1 MQDRA
6 SLPASVASDPAETD
20 AALIVRS
27 AAGDR
32 TAFDR
37 LADRHLGRVYRLAL
51 RLTGDPAV
59 AEEIAQ
65 EALVRAWRHAGRF
78 DPARGQA
85 TTWLHRIVVNL
96 ATDWRRSAKPGL
108 ALPDDLPSPSP
119 NPLSVLQAD
128 QRRTTLA
135 AGIAALPERQRAAIV
150 LSYIEQ
156 QAGSDAAQALGVSAR
171 ALEGLLRRGRRFL
184 RAWLQEREV

>member
-1 MQDRA
+1 MQT
-6 SLPASVASDPAETD
+6 SLPVASAAGETD
-20 AALIVRS
+20 AALLGRS
-27 AAGDR
+27 AMGDR
-32 TAFDR
+32 AAFDR
-37 LADRHLGRVYRLAL
+37 LAGRHLGRVYRLAL
-51 RLTGDPAV
+51 RLTGDPAA

-65 EALVRAWRHAGRF
+65 EALLRAWRNAERF

-96 ATDWRRSAKPGL
+96 AIDWRRSAKSDL
-108 ALPDDLPSPSP
+108 TALPDDLPSPVP
-119 NPLSVLQAD
+119 NPLAALQAS
-128 QRRTTLA
+128 QRRTALA
-135 AGIAALPERQRAAIV
+135 EGLAALPERQRAAIV

-156 QAGSDAAQALGVSAR
+156 VAGQDAAHALGASTR